1 MVGLL
6 SGLLSACSGTGET
19 SNNTAPPSV
28 PDTNTDT
35 IAPSKPT
42 NLHTTSLLPASVV
55 LAWDASTDDTLVA
68 GYRVYKNSSL
78 VTSIATTTYADNSVT
93 SNTAYQY
100 AVVAYDASG
109 NETMSDSLSVTT
121 PITTDTVAPTAP
133 TNLRS
138 TATSSN
144 SISLAWNASTDNV
157 AVTGY
162 RVYRGTSL
170 LVTTTSLIYTN
181 TGLTANTSYQYHV
194 DAIDAAGN
202 IASSSTLTVSTATDT
217 TPPTAPGN
225 LRSTTITSSS
235 VGIAWNVSTD
245 NAGVTGYRVY
255 RGTSLLVTTTSL
267 TYTNT
272 GLTANTSY
280 QYHVDAID
288 AAGNIASSSTLT
300 VSTATDT
307 TPPTAP
313 GNLRS
318 TTITSSSVG
327 IAWNVSTDNV
337 GVAYY
342 RVYRNSVQIAQTTS
356 TAYTDTALAAAT
368 SYSYTVRA
376 YDVAAN
382 NTVSST
388 LLVTTASISNTATAS
403 LSWTPPTQNTDNS
416 TLTNLSGYIV
426 YYGTS
431 QGSLSAS
438 LPVSSGLTA
447 VVIENLQSGLT
458 YYFTITSVNGL
469 GVESDY
475 SNIVSKTAI

>member
-1 MVGLL
+1 MISKKLLLIVMVGLL
-6 SGLLSACSGTGET
+6 SGLLNACSGTGET

-42 NLHTTSLLPASVV
+42 NLHTTALLPASVV

-68 GYRVYKNSSL
+68 GYRVYKNSLL

-157 AVTGY
+157 TVTGY

-194 DAIDAAGN
+194 DAVDAAGN

-235 VGIAWNVSTD
+235 I
-245 NAGVTGYRVY
+245 
-255 RGTSLLVTTTSL
+255 
-267 TYTNT
+267 
-272 GLTANTSY
+272 
-280 QYHVDAID
+280 
-288 AAGNIASSSTLT
+288 
-300 VSTATDT
+300 
-307 TPPTAP
+307 
-313 GNLRS
+313 
-318 TTITSSSVG
+318 G

-337 GVAYY
+337 GIAYY
-342 RVYRNSVQIAQTTS
+342 RVYRNSVQISQTTS
-356 TAYTDTALAAAT
+356 TTYTDTALAAAT
-368 SYSYTVRA
+368 NYSYTVRA
-376 YDVAAN
+376 YDAAGN
-382 NTVSST
+382 NTISST
-388 LLVTTASISNTATAS
+388 LPVATASISNTATAS
-403 LSWTPPTQNTDNS
+403 LSWIPPTQNSDDS

-431 QGSLSAS
+431 QGSLSTS

-447 VVIENLQSGLT
+447 VVIENLQSGVT
-458 YYFTITSVNGL
+458 YYFTITSVNSL